1 MRGLVFL
8 AGDEPQAECDEE
20 QGSEGGCAMR
30 NSTTTTTTMIW
41 PRVGDHLQLLAL
53 WVAVIALSLIYWE
66 ACRLAHGA
74 DGINLSDSG
83 LWMVEIWSGWVV
95 LSFPAFARCRRW
107 RSSPAG
113 ISLRQVLALMA
124 VLSVLSFSCEWAL
137 NMLLSQHGGI
147 ERWDSAWALFNRR
160 ALLCVVVS
168 GAIVWLAVRP
178 SFVWR
183 KLGGAEPS
191 PADSPQS
198 TGGEATLLLMDR
210 GRSFTVALEDVEAI
224 LAAENYVEICM
235 ANGKQHLHRMTLA
248 GIERELDAR
257 RMLRVHRSAIVN
269 VDKVCNRLPGW
280 HLQLTSGRTVRV
292 SRSFREAFEQRMP
305 KTDSQ

>member
-1 MRGLVFL
+1 
-8 AGDEPQAECDEE
+8 
-20 QGSEGGCAMR
+20 MR
-30 NSTTTTTTMIW
+30 NSTTTTTSG
-41 PRVGDHLQLLAL
+41 PRVGDHIQLLAL
-53 WVAVIALSLIYWE
+53 WVVVIGLTLIYWE

-124 VLSVLSFSCEWAL
+124 VLSVLSFSFEWAL

-178 SFVWR
+178 SLVWR

-191 PADSPQS
+191 PADSHQS
-198 TGGEATLLLMDR
+198 TGGEATLLLIDR

-235 ANGKQHLHRMTLA
+235 ANGKQYLHRMTLA
-248 GIERELDAR
+248 GIERELDPR

-280 HLQLTSGRTVRV
+280 HLQLTSSRTVRV
-292 SRSFREAFEQRMP
+292 SRSFREAFEQRMA